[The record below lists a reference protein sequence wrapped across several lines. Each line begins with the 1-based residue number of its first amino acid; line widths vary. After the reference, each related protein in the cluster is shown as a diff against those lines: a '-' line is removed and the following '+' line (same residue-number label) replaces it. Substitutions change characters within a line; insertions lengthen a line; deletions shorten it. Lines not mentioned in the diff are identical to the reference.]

1 MPNLLGVAVVVLTHI
16 CTGAQ
21 VPKRTQDPRAP
32 AQRALATWLQ
42 QGPALLPVSADGY
55 RQENNVP
62 QLGNAFILASEYI
75 HLWKNDCTPRS

>member
-1 MPNLLGVAVVVLTHI
+1 MVVLAHI

-32 AQRALATWLQ
+32 AQRALATRLQ
-42 QGPALLPVSADGY
+42 LLLVSADGY

-75 HLWKNDCTPRS
+75 HLWKNDCMPRS

>member
-1 MPNLLGVAVVVLTHI
+1 MPNLVGVAVVVLPHI

-21 VPKRTQDPRAP
+21 VPKRTQDPRTP
-32 AQRALATWLQ
+32 AQRALATRLQ
-42 QGPALLPVSADGY
+42 LLLVSADGY

>member
-1 MPNLLGVAVVVLTHI
+1 MPNLVGVAVVVLPHI

-32 AQRALATWLQ
+32 AQRALATRLQ
-42 QGPALLPVSADGY
+42 LLLVSADGY

>member
-1 MPNLLGVAVVVLTHI
+1 MPNLVGVAVVVLPHI

-32 AQRALATWLQ
+32 TQRALATRLQ
-42 QGPALLPVSADGY
+42 LLLVSADGY